1 VAWQSTK
8 QNLLAQSSCE
18 AEYVAAA
25 NGTCQA
31 LWLSRVLE
39 EIEGDE
45 PIVLGLMV
53 DNWSAV
59 ALIKNSV
66 LSS

>member
-18 AEYVAAA
+18 AEYVTAA

-39 EIEGDE
+39 EIEGAE

-59 ALIKNSV
+59 ALIKNPV